1 LRTEAVTEQ
10 AVTDRE
16 TFITGGFSRALETT
30 GGLGG
35 VLADAVTYGL
45 PLTEIETYPRSIA
58 ATTPRGVMA
67 AAQAVSADEAY
78 VVVVGQASMFIEA
91 LRAAHP
97 DVVVIPATEL
107 DLNSPT
113 LGL

>member
-1 LRTEAVTEQ
+1 
-10 AVTDRE
+10 VTDRE

-30 GGLGG
+30 SGLGG

-45 PLTEIETYPRSIA
+45 PLTEIETYPQRIA
-58 ATTPRGVMA
+58 ATSPESLMA
-67 AAQAVSADEAY
+67 AAQGVSADAAY
-78 VVVVGQASMFIEA
+78 VVVVGQASEFIDA

-97 DVVVIPATEL
+97 DVVVIPAAEL
-107 DLNSPT
+107 DLNSPM

>member
-1 LRTEAVTEQ
+1 M
-10 AVTDRE
+10 TDRE
-16 TFITGGFSRALETT
+16 TFITGAFSRALETT

-45 PLTEIETYPRSIA
+45 PLTEISTYPQRIA
-58 ATTPRGVMA
+58 ATTPESLMV
-67 AAQAVSADEAY
+67 AAQAVSSDGAY
-78 VVVVGQASMFIEA
+78 VVVVGQASEFIDA
-91 LRAAHP
+91 LRAAYP
-97 DVVVIPATEL
+97 DVVVIPAAEL